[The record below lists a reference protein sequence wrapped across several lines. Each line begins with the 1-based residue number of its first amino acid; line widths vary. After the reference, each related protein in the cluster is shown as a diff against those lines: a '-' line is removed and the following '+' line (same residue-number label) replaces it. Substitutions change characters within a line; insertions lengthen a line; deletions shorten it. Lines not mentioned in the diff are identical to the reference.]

1 MPPSPAYLQ
10 IDFIDFL
17 LDLCQ
22 LYLAH
27 CVPRLLIFCTESSG
41 GLADYA
47 HSQAEAIAKLGMDV
61 TLLAPVDFIHR
72 SLLYSLQPE
81 LRLASSQHGSRLM
94 QRFMFL
100 SRLLAHARC
109 LAATIRGS
117 GFQIVLFTSYSE
129 YLAPLWAW
137 RFRRL
142 RRLGVRFAAIVH
154 DPVRNYQVGPR
165 WWHRFSIAEGYSF
178 LDHAFVHT
186 PIVLETVRPMP
197 ALKVSV
203 IPHGPF
209 PFPVPDLSPLDARKQ
224 LGIPADVPLLLC
236 FGRLRDDKNLA
247 RVLEA
252 LSTHPTAHLLI
263 AGPEATPGQTPS
275 SDYQRLADRLG
286 VQDRSHWRIAFQSPD
301 EVSVLFRAAD
311 AVVLAYSAS
320 FRSASGVMNVVAQF
334 GLPVLASGGDSALV
348 QAVQQYQL
356 GVVVPP
362 DDTAALSEGLQR
374 LLSHPE
380 RPDWQQYRSANS
392 WEMNARMVA
401 SSIGLLP
408 AHA

>member
-1 MPPSPAYLQ
+1 MQP
-10 IDFIDFL
+10 
-17 LDLCQ
+17 
-22 LYLAH
+22 
-27 CVPRLLIFCTESSG
+27 LLICCTEVSG

-47 HSQAEAIAKLGMDV
+47 HSQAEAIARLGVDV

-72 SLLYSLQPE
+72 SPLYSLQAH
-81 LRLASSQHGSRLM
+81 LRAASPQHGRRLLQRLM
-94 QRFMFL
+94 FL
-100 SRLLAHARC
+100 TRLLAHARC
-109 LAATIRGS
+109 LEATIRRS
-117 GFQIVLFTSYSE
+117 GHQIVLFTSYSE

-137 RFRRL
+137 RLRRL

-178 LDHAFVHT
+178 LEQAFVHA
-186 PIVLETVRPMP
+186 PIKLDTVRPMP
-197 ALKVSV
+197 ALKLSV

-209 PFPVPDLSPLDARKQ
+209 PFPVPDLTRLAARVE

-252 LSTHPTAHLLI
+252 LCTHPTTHLLI
-263 AGPEATPGQTPS
+263 AGPEATPGQTQS
-275 SDYQRLADRLG
+275 FDYQCLADRLG
-286 VQDRSHWRIAFQSPD
+286 IQDRCHWRIAFQSPD

-320 FRSASGVMNVVAQF
+320 FRSASGVLNVVAQF

-348 QAVQQYQL
+348 QAVQQFQL

-362 DDTAALSEGLQR
+362 DDTAALSDGLQR
-374 LLSHPE
+374 LLSGAHQ
-380 RPDWQQYRSANS
+380 PDWPQYRSSNS
-392 WEMNARMVA
+392 WEVNARMVA
-401 SSIGLLP
+401 SSLGLLP
-408 AHA
+408 THG